1 MDENQKK
8 YNCRYCNK
16 ILGTVKSRWYHEK
29 TFHNE
34 LKIEKK
40 NNDNG
45 DNKCIIC
52 NKSFSTKGSLKR
64 HNTNICTVLNNKQ
77 IQTNNSSGNIIII
90 NNIQNQQNNNTI
102 NINPYNN
109 PNIESLNLIDICN
122 IFDEEF
128 NMVLKLIEIT
138 YFNNKLEENH
148 SFYVSNLKGDHV
160 NTLSTTKL
168 KKYFFDELFSLILI
182 RIKNLYDKYKNRLF
196 EYPKQVEI
204 QEKIQALEDM
214 RNENNHTYKSYLKL
228 MNILAYDKKDL
239 VINSWTKVKPSVCND
254 LNDDNDEEIVWDLNV

>member
-16 ILGTVKSRWYHEK
+16 ILGSIKSRWCHEK
-29 TFHNE
+29 TFHKE
-34 LKIEKK
+34 LKTDKK
-40 NNDNG
+40 TVNENSE
-45 DNKCIIC
+45 NKCIIC
-52 NKSFSTKGSLKR
+52 NKIFATKGSLKR
-64 HNTNICTVLNNKQ
+64 HCNNICTSLNNKQ
-77 IQTNNSSGNIIII
+77 IQTNNSGNIIII
-90 NNIQNQQNNNTI
+90 NNIQNQQNNNMI

-109 PNIESLNLIDICN
+109 PNIESLNLVDICN

-160 NTLSTTKL
+160 NTLTTTKL
-168 KKYFFDELFSLILI
+168 KKYFFDELFSIILV

-196 EYPKQVEI
+196 EFPKQIEI

-239 VINSWTKVKPSVCND
+239 VINSWTKVKPSICNSS
-254 LNDDNDEEIVWDLNV
+254 NDNNDEIVWDLNV